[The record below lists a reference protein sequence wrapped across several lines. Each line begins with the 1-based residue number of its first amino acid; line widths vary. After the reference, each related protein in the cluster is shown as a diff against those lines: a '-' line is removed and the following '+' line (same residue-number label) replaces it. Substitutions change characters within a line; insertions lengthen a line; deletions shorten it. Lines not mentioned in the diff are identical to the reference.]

1 MSTSL
6 TGIDGDDMV
15 RRSMEESDG
24 NLRLLQVSPDVLSR
38 YVRVMDEDGDS
49 VAKVRALVGEGA
61 LKDVMDDFLVASAA
75 SDLIEQG
82 TLELLSTSDDSRRSL
97 VLVGDSEVM
106 SFVDVGD
113 DVGAVSTDDVE
124 ILERGSELFDSMWE
138 DGNDFRIRTPP
149 ASRVTETLREE
160 IGEETQEDFAGILDI
175 LETAKG
181 DGDGLDEITVA
192 LLAAAR
198 NEVLLYD
205 ISKWGEDSGVASKA
219 TFSRKKTEM
228 EDNGLIDTEN
238 VPIDIG
244 RPRLRLK
251 FADESLHDAPLEDVV
266 EAAKKAMS

>member
-1 MSTSL
+1 MNTSL

-15 RRSMEESDG
+15 RRSMEESG
-24 NLRLLQVSPDVLSR
+24 GELRLLQVSPAVLSR
-38 YVRVMDEDGDS
+38 YVKVLSEEEGS
-49 VAKVRALVGEGA
+49 VEVRALVGEGA

-75 SDLIEQG
+75 SDLIKQG
-82 TLELLSTSDDSRRSL
+82 RLELLSTPDDSRRSL
-97 VLVGDSEVM
+97 VFVGDSEVM

-113 DVGAVSTDDVE
+113 EIGAVSTDDDE
-124 ILERGSELFDSMWE
+124 IVSRASDLFGSMWE
-138 DGNDFRIRTPP
+138 NGEEFGIRTPP
-149 ASRVTETLREE
+149 ASRIRETLRED
-160 IGEETQEDFAGILDI
+160 IGEDTQEDFDGILGI

-181 DGDGLDEITVA
+181 DGEGLDEITVA

-198 NEVLLYD
+198 NEILLYD

-228 EDNGLIDTEN
+228 EDNGIIDTEN

-251 FADESLHDAPLEDVV
+251 FADESLHEAPLEDVV
-266 EAAKKAMS
+266 DTAKRAME